1 MTELEQENQAH
12 SNLNDQVKE
21 EIQNVVKI
29 TEKNKR
35 LILTGHPDSNIK
47 RNIMSLKTRLT
58 VKLLTGRDF
67 FSGY

>member
-21 EIQNVVKI
+21 EIQNVVNI

>member
-1 MTELEQENQAH
+1 MTELEQENQVH

>member
-21 EIQNVVKI
+21 EIQDVVKI

>member
-1 MTELEQENQAH
+1 MTDLDQENQAH
-12 SNLNDQVKE
+12 SNLNDKVKE
-21 EIQNVVKI
+21 EIQTVVKI

-35 LILTGHPDSNIK
+35 LLLTGHPDSNIK